1 MTQREQQI
9 LDWITEDPMI
19 SQEALAERAGITRSS
34 VAVHI
39 SNLMKKGHIVGR
51 GYILPAGGYVVVAGA
66 VNVDIGGQSAGPL
79 VGRDSNPGKV
89 TVSMGGVGRNIAHN
103 LRLLGVKV
111 SLLTALGEDPHAGQ
125 VMDSCERL
133 GIDLSRALHVPGGTT
148 STYLFL
154 SDETGDMALAVS
166 DMGIYEELTPAYF
179 ARHQG
184 YLNGAALV
192 VADANLPAG
201 ALAYLADHCTA
212 PLLVDPVSTVKAE
225 KVRPILGKLHTLKPN
240 RMEAESLSGMKITDR
255 ASARRAAEKLLET
268 GLERVFISLGEEGV
282 LPPITNGT
290 CGSRAVLPRCTAPP
304 GQGMPLLQPWDG
316 HSWRERTW
324 LTAPGPPTPRR
335 PSRWKEK
342 KPSIPHSPRTRYSS
356 GCKNR
361 RKEYE
366 SVS

>member
-240 RMEAESLSGMKITDR
+240 RIEAELLSGVSITDE
-255 ASARRAAEKLLET
+255 ASLNAAADALLAT
-268 GLERVFISLGEEGV
+268 GLRRVFISLGADGVFAADHTSRLHLPV
-282 LPPITNGT
+282 LPAKMVNTTGCGDAFMAAITWAYLQGT
-290 CGSRAVLPRCTAPP
+290 DLEHTALAGLGASAIAMEGAETINPAMSAEALKLRAGL
-304 GQGMPLLQPWDG
+304 
-316 HSWRERTW
+316 
-324 LTAPGPPTPRR
+324 
-335 PSRWKEK
+335 
-342 KPSIPHSPRTRYSS
+342 
-356 GCKNR
+356 
-361 RKEYE
+361 
-366 SVS
+366 

>member
-212 PLLVDPVSTVKAE
+212 PLLVDHGE
-225 KVRPILGKLHTLKPN
+225 GGEG
-240 RMEAESLSGMKITDR
+240 EAHSGEAPHPQAQPHGGGIPFR
-255 ASARRAAEKLLET
+255 
-268 GLERVFISLGEEGV
+268 GEDH
-282 LPPITNGT
+282 
-290 CGSRAVLPRCTAPP
+290 RP
-304 GQGMPLLQPWDG
+304 GQRPPCGGKAAGDRSGAGVYLPGRGGRFCRRSPTGRVVPVLSCPDAQRHRGRGCLCCGPGMG
-316 HSWRERTW
+316 I
-324 LTAPGPPTPRR
+324 PGGKGP
-335 PSRWKEK
+335 
-342 KPSIPHSPRTRYSS
+342 
-356 GCKNR
+356 G
-361 RKEYE
+361 
-366 SVS
+366 

>member
-240 RMEAESLSGMKITDR
+240 RMEAESLSGVKITDR

-282 LPPITNGT
+282 FAADHQRDVWFPCCPVQMHSATGAGDAFAAALGWAFLE
-290 CGSRAVLPRCTAPP
+290 GKDLADSARAANAAAAIAVEGEKTINPALSADAVQQRM
-304 GQGMPLLQPWDG
+304 QEQE
-316 HSWRERTW
+316 ER
-324 LTAPGPPTPRR
+324 
-335 PSRWKEK
+335 
-342 KPSIPHSPRTRYSS
+342 I
-356 GCKNR
+356 
-361 RKEYE
+361 
-366 SVS
+366 